1 MRKFKLYVY
10 NKRYSRLITSFDNS
24 DPTDHWEPFSTYDE
38 NLTEAEND
46 QFNLSFKMA
55 GLVTINGVNQR
66 NYWLDILKIGSRIRI
81 EIDDNIEIRLII
93 TDIQPVPSINNIIYQ
108 FSAQDEI
115 SFLWAKHNLGYSY
128 STVELGSVQNIYT
141 IANNVLADNHLNLQW
156 KVLDEEPIELLNNS
170 LRNKLITLEVEN
182 SNPYNVLIEAC
193 NTLDCLMRVNYKRQ
207 TISFYQKQYIQF
219 SGYRYRSESN
229 LQSFSAD
236 YSSSEFTTLMHV
248 TGGENEYGEIITL
261 VPAIP
266 TAIQTYILAKWAETE
281 GQWEDKFR
289 WKENYPPLTIDWNEI
304 NKEIIQEEQNSP
316 NTYYI
321 TDLDDQD
328 ARDNELKEISDF
340 CNIANQVPH
349 LGQFLLNFDYFKNA
363 HLMTQ
368 NEYNTL
374 IDIFNHQMRDNNIW
388 LKIYTPVKYQIE
400 WLILEKLNEIFN
412 EGSEYQA
419 ECQYIQQRIT
429 SSENA
434 NMDAYTSYE
443 ELIQSIPEIE
453 EKIVNSCITNNFEL
467 FRNMV
472 MLYGRSGA
480 LFTKENGEYKTSIY
494 PNIQEYIDQRQYY
507 IDKSIA
513 AKKEIVNIETQLESV
528 TDTNSPIY
536 IELSQK
542 LALLQQNKITYDTL
556 GSGWYITTANGE
568 QHRVMGLY
576 EFLLEIMYEQF
587 EIGIDSGTFN
597 NIININKILDY
608 YQEQNNDLWRIV
620 YNQYGDFIYEAQ
632 YENTDELDSV
642 SLFNQGLLSF
652 EKQKAPIP
660 DYSLTTLDLG
670 MLEPI
675 GIPKLAIGSKI
686 KAYNKFLSLNDNT
699 LDNISYNDNE
709 LIVTELS
716 YDLRNAAKINISV
729 EKVQTYESIIEKL
742 LLSVK
747 K

>member
-1 MRKFKLYVY
+1 MRRFKLFAH
-10 NKRYSRLITSFDNS
+10 NHRYSRLITFFDN
-24 DPTDHWEPFSTYDE
+24 TDTTNHLEPFSTYDE

-46 QFNLSFKMA
+46 QYNLTFKIS
-55 GLVTINGVNQR
+55 GFVTVNGKNHR
-66 NYWLDILKIGSRIRI
+66 NYWLDILKIGSGIKL
-81 EIDDNIEIRLII
+81 EIDDNIEIQFII
-93 TDIQPVPSINNIIYQ
+93 TDVQPTPSINNIIYQ
-108 FSAQDEI
+108 FSAQDKI
-115 SFLWAKHNLGYSY
+115 SYLWAKHNLGYSY
-128 STVELGSVQNIYT
+128 STTELGAVQNIYT
-141 IANNVLADNHLNLQW
+141 IANNVLKDNHLNFQW
-156 KVLDEEPIELLNNS
+156 KIEDEESSELGNNS

-207 TISFYQKQYIQF
+207 TISFYQKQYLEF
-219 SGYRYRSESN
+219 SGYRYRPESN
-229 LQSFSAD
+229 LQSFNVD
-236 YSSSEFTTLMHV
+236 YSSSNFTTLMHV
-248 TGGENEYGEIITL
+248 IGGENEYGEIITL

-266 TAIQTYILAKWAETE
+266 TAVQTYILEHWAKKELVFNNRFE
-281 GQWEDKFR
+281 
-289 WKENYPPLTIDWNEI
+289 WKQNYPPYKIDWNKI
-304 NKEIIQEEQNSP
+304 NDEIIKEESQHP

-321 TDLDDQD
+321 TDSDDLES
-328 ARDNELKEISDF
+328 RNNELQEIHNF

-349 LGQFLLNFDYFKNA
+349 LGQFLLNFDYFQKS
-363 HLMTQ
+363 HLMTK
-368 NEYNTL
+368 NEYNILT
-374 IDIFNHQMRDNNIW
+374 DIFNYQMRNNNIW
-388 LKIYTPVKYQIE
+388 LKIYTPIKYQIE
-400 WLILEKLNEIFN
+400 WLVIEKLNEIFN

-419 ECQYIQQRIT
+419 ECQYIQQRIS

-434 NMDAYTSYE
+434 NMNAYTSYE

-453 EKIVNSCITNNFEL
+453 EKIINSCINNNFEL
-467 FRNMV
+467 FRNLV
-472 MLYGRSGA
+472 MLYGSSTT
-480 LFTKENGEYKTSIY
+480 LFIKENDEYKSSVY

-513 AKKEIVNIETQLESV
+513 IEKEIKNVETQLKTV
-528 TDTNSPIY
+528 TDIDSPIY

-542 LALLQQNKITYDTL
+542 LALLEQNKITYDTL
-556 GSGWYITTANGE
+556 GSGWYITTANGK

-576 EFLLEIMYEQF
+576 EFLLEIMYEQYL
-587 EIGIDSGTFN
+587 IGYSAGAYN
-597 NIININKILDY
+597 NLINVNTIINY
-608 YQEQNNDLWRIV
+608 YQEQNNSLWKTI
-620 YNQYGDFIYEAQ
+620 YNDYGDFIYESQ

-642 SLFNQGLLSF
+642 SLFNQGILSF
-652 EKQKAPIP
+652 EKCNSPIP

-686 KAYNKFLSLNDNT
+686 KVYNKFLSLNDNT

>member
-10 NKRYSRLITSFDNS
+10 NKRYSRLITSFDNTN
-24 DPTDHWEPFSTYDE
+24 PTDHIEPFSTYDE
-38 NLTEAEND
+38 KLTEAEND
-46 QFNLSFKMA
+46 QFNLDFKMV
-55 GLVTINGVNQR
+55 GWVTINGVNQR

-81 EIDDNIEIRLII
+81 EIDDNVEIRLII
-93 TDIQPVPSINNIIYQ
+93 TNIQPTPSINNIIYQ

-115 SFLWAKHNLGYSY
+115 SYLWAKHNLGYSY

-141 IANNVLADNHLNLQW
+141 IANNILKDNHLNLQW
-156 KVLDEEPIELLNNS
+156 KVIDEEPLDLSRNS
-170 LRNKLITLEVEN
+170 LRDKLITLEVEN
-182 SNPYNVLIEAC
+182 SNPYNILIEAC

-219 SGYRYRSESN
+219 SGYRYRPESN
-229 LQSFSAD
+229 LQSFSAS
-236 YSSSEFTTLMHV
+236 YESSDFTTLMHI

-266 TAIQTYILAKWAETE
+266 TAVQTYILEQWAKDSNLDNRFE
-281 GQWEDKFR
+281 
-289 WKENYPPLTIDWNEI
+289 WKDNYPPTTIDWIII
-304 NKEIIQEEQNSP
+304 NNNIINEEQNNP
-316 NTYYI
+316 NKYYI
-321 TDLDDQD
+321 TNLEDQE
-328 ARDNELKEISDF
+328 ARENELQEIANF

-363 HLMTQ
+363 HLMTET
-368 NEYNTL
+368 EYNNL
-374 IDIFNHQMRDNNIW
+374 IDIFNQQMRNNNLW

-400 WLILEKLNEIFN
+400 WLVMEKLNEIFN

-419 ECQYIQQRIT
+419 ECQYIQQRIS

-434 NMDAYTSYE
+434 NMNAYTSYE

-467 FRNMV
+467 FRNLV
-472 MLYGRSGA
+472 MLYGSSA
-480 LFTKENGEYKTSIY
+480 TLFTRKNGEYDASIY

-507 IDKSIA
+507 IDKSKA
-513 AKKEIVNIETQLESV
+513 AEQEIKNIENQLKSI

-542 LALLQQNKITYDTL
+542 LALLEQNKTTYDTL

-576 EFLLEIMYEQF
+576 EFLLEIMYEQYL
-587 EIGIDSGTFN
+587 IGYSSGVYN
-597 NIININKILDY
+597 NLININTILNY
-608 YQEQNNDLWRIV
+608 YQEQNNDLWRTV
-620 YNQYGDFIYEAQ
+620 YNEYGDFIYESQ

-642 SLFNQGLLSF
+642 SLFNQGVLSF
-652 EKQKAPIP
+652 EKRKSPIP

-686 KAYNKFLSLNDNT
+686 KIYNKFLSLNDNS

-729 EKVQTYESIIEKL
+729 EKIQTYESIIEKL